1 MKRYTIVF
9 ATLAVLYS
17 TSVFA
22 QPEPVWMQTFTFGG
36 QTDIPLGLTTDGYGN
51 FIANGHKEVIGEIKA
66 ALAKFSQDGE
76 MLWITLDSSDV
87 WTSSGFNHVAITN
100 VNRIAWYTGKWF
112 DSGGLLTTYNTD
124 GAPLWQQESENL
136 LYLTDY
142 NDMIVAVTLSDG
154 GDSSQALF
162 IDSEGIFQRSFPIA
176 DLTTGIVTPN
186 AHGNHLWVSALFY
199 RQGVVNV
206 DGFIAKYNITT
217 GELLWRWELEDAVKV
232 FSTVDGIGNS
242 YFTASQATND
252 TNGFLRYI
260 LVKLDPN
267 GNVLWQNEW
276 FGRDTYETNY
286 ENYVN
291 GVVVSDTHKRVVV
304 YGVTQK
310 GDIHDGSRSNYVV
323 GFDTNTGDS
332 LWVMRW
338 EYSSTAIIN
347 QINGGVFDSSGSL
360 ILLGN
365 TYTGGDVSNKGYLQK
380 WSFTDTT
387 VNTVENRAV
396 PINFTLHQ
404 NYPNP
409 FNPST
414 TIAFELSERTLA
426 TLIVYNV
433 LGRQVAELVN
443 EMKMSGRYEVVFSG
457 QSLSSGTYLY
467 RLTTN
472 NTTETKKMVLL
483 K

>member
-1 MKRYTIVF
+1 
-9 ATLAVLYS
+9 
-17 TSVFA
+17 
-22 QPEPVWMQTFTFGG
+22 
-36 QTDIPLGLTTDGYGN
+36 
-51 FIANGHKEVIGEIKA
+51 
-66 ALAKFSQDGE
+66 
-76 MLWITLDSSDV
+76 
-87 WTSSGFNHVAITN
+87 
-100 VNRIAWYTGKWF
+100 
-112 DSGGLLTTYNTD
+112 
-124 GAPLWQQESENL
+124 
-136 LYLTDY
+136 
-142 NDMIVAVTLSDG
+142 
-154 GDSSQALF
+154 
-162 IDSEGIFQRSFPIA
+162 
-176 DLTTGIVTPN
+176 
-186 AHGNHLWVSALFY
+186 
-199 RQGVVNV
+199 
-206 DGFIAKYNITT
+206 
-217 GELLWRWELEDAVKV
+217 
-232 FSTVDGIGNS
+232 
-242 YFTASQATND
+242 
-252 TNGFLRYI
+252 
-260 LVKLDPN
+260 
-267 GNVLWQNEW
+267 
-276 FGRDTYETNY
+276 
-286 ENYVN
+286 
-291 GVVVSDTHKRVVV
+291 
-304 YGVTQK
+304 
-310 GDIHDGSRSNYVV
+310 
-323 GFDTNTGDS
+323 
-332 LWVMRW
+332 MRW

>member
-1 MKRYTIVF
+1 
-9 ATLAVLYS
+9 
-17 TSVFA
+17 
-22 QPEPVWMQTFTFGG
+22 
-36 QTDIPLGLTTDGYGN
+36 
-51 FIANGHKEVIGEIKA
+51 
-66 ALAKFSQDGE
+66 
-76 MLWITLDSSDV
+76 
-87 WTSSGFNHVAITN
+87 
-100 VNRIAWYTGKWF
+100 
-112 DSGGLLTTYNTD
+112 
-124 GAPLWQQESENL
+124 
-136 LYLTDY
+136 
-142 NDMIVAVTLSDG
+142 
-154 GDSSQALF
+154 
-162 IDSEGIFQRSFPIA
+162 
-176 DLTTGIVTPN
+176 
-186 AHGNHLWVSALFY
+186 
-199 RQGVVNV
+199 
-206 DGFIAKYNITT
+206 
-217 GELLWRWELEDAVKV
+217 
-232 FSTVDGIGNS
+232 
-242 YFTASQATND
+242 
-252 TNGFLRYI
+252 
-260 LVKLDPN
+260 
-267 GNVLWQNEW
+267 
-276 FGRDTYETNY
+276 
-286 ENYVN
+286 N
-291 GVVVSDTHKRVVV
+291 GVVASDTHKRVVV